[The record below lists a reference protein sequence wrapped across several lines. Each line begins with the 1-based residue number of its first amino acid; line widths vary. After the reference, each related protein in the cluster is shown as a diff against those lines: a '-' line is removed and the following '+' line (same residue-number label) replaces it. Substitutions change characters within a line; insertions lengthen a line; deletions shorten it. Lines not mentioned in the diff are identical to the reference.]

1 MIYQYILSE
10 RQKQKL
16 KEAIGIC
23 EMCGSSSNIVIHR
36 IRRANQGGEYTLRN
50 LMVICED
57 CHKQI
62 HSREFK

>member
-1 MIYQYILSE
+1 MQRLGGSGTNE
-10 RQKQKL
+10 RIEK
-16 KEAIGIC
+16 A
-23 EMCGSSSNIVIHR
+23 VR
-36 IRRANQGGEYTLRN
+36 IMEANQGGEYTLRN